1 MKIIDEIVHQ
11 ELETDEHPP
20 NRPHISL
27 DELSTE
33 TDTPVFKLRRRTFLG
48 LVVILVLFGGLFSA
62 LLWKKGA
69 HNEQQN
75 PATQTEATA
84 PVQSATPDLVTV
96 EEDELKQISVE
107 PAVERAVEVEKETT
121 GKVAFNEDRQTPV
134 FTPYAGRVIELL
146 ANKGDLVK
154 QGQPLLVVE
163 SPELVGVENDLAAAR
178 SDRDKTK
185 IVLDTA
191 QKTADRTRALFEKEA
206 AAAKDVQLADAD
218 LERAKEEFRRAE
230 AAIAVAEN
238 RLALFG
244 KTRDEIARIE
254 TQPAGSIDRRV
265 VIRAPINGTVV
276 DRQVGPGQYIK
287 PDIPNPLYLLSDLST
302 LWVIADVYESFLP
315 HIRVGTPVSI
325 SVASLPDRGFSGRV
339 SFINPAV
346 DPTTRTV
353 HVRIVVPNNGLLK
366 PEMFAK
372 IKIGSATTEVFPAVP
387 SGAVISVNN
396 STAVLVEDG
405 HGRFRRRE
413 IKPAREEN
421 GFTLIQSGL
430 KPGERVVT
438 KGVLLLNGGVGK
450 PAEDKSEKG
459 E

>member
-11 ELETDEHPP
+11 ELETDEHPAD
-20 NRPHISL
+20 RPYVSL
-27 DELSTE
+27 DELATE
-33 TDTPVFKLRRRTFLG
+33 TETPVFKLRRRTFLG
-48 LVVILVLFGGLFSA
+48 LLLILLVFGGLFSA
-62 LLWKKGA
+62 LMWKKGA
-69 HNEQQN
+69 HNENQK
-75 PATQTEATA
+75 PGMQTEAA
-84 PVQSATPDLVTV
+84 ASVQTPPPDLVTA
-96 EEDELKQISVE
+96 EEDELKQISIESV
-107 PAVERAVEVEKETT
+107 VERSVEVEKETT

-163 SPELVGVENDLAAAR
+163 APELVGVENDLAAAR
-178 SDRDKTK
+178 SDRDKNK
-185 IVLDTA
+185 IALDTA

-206 AAAKDVQLADAD
+206 ASAKDMQLADAD

-244 KTRDEIARIE
+244 KSKEEIARIE
-254 TQPAGSIDRRV
+254 SQPAGSIDRRV
-265 VIRAPINGTVV
+265 VIRAPITGTVV

-325 SVASLPDRGFSGRV
+325 SVASLPDRNFSGRV

-346 DPTTRTV
+346 DPATRTV
-353 HVRIVVPNNGLLK
+353 HVRIVMPNNGLLK

-372 IKIGSATTEVFPAVP
+372 IKIGSATTEVYPAVP
-387 SGAVISVNN
+387 SSAVISVNN
-396 STAVLVEDG
+396 SAAVLVEDG

-413 IKPAREEN
+413 IKPAREES
-421 GFTLIQSGL
+421 GYTLIESGV

-438 KGVLLLNGGVGK
+438 KGVLLLNGSVGK
-450 PAEDKSEKG
+450 PAEDKSEKA